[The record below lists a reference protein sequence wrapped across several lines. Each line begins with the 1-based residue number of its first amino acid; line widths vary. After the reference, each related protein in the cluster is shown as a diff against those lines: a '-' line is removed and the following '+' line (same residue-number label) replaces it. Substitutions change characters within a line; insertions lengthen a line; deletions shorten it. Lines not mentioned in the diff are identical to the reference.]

1 LLVLL
6 PAVRAGFAPRA
17 FPVAGLPDG
26 ARRFWNAIE
35 TPNGLV
41 AASTAGIVRRGTAGW
56 TVDRLPNGETVQMLV
71 DSPAGL
77 IAGGTGF
84 CYLSTPSG
92 WRSLGMDDDILS
104 GASAGGDTVIV
115 GRRMVYWVDRAG
127 IAKSVWTLEANARA
141 FAYVVAGRIIVFTSI
156 GEPLV
161 WEGGALRAAG
171 SAFAWGRNSEVVNL
185 VETPRGL
192 LATTSKG
199 LLLVTPTTVEPVLKD
214 RWNQWFGLSYVG
226 ALFSGDSV
234 IVGSY
239 LGGMAGFSASSGAEL
254 WRISAEAMG
263 GGVFFFRTCPEGYL
277 IGTASGLFVMPDPTR
292 YRFSSLPTGDVFFA
306 TNTSQGLKVGLSSGA
321 VNGDGQ
327 SLGYP
332 ETIFSLLE
340 WSTGHFIEG
349 YLSRVVADRNRI
361 WLGGRNVT
369 GLALVGRRLAVCQL
383 DNGVSWVKP
392 DGHVD
397 LIPGVLAPNSIAACD
412 AGLLVGTPS
421 RACLVGPSGA
431 VERRFGSGVTRVHS
445 TGRSAI
451 AVDSTGTLYGPT
463 GVALGKMPF
472 NEMVDAAD
480 WNGMLCVLAR
490 FPDGGYWV
498 GRVTLPEGQ
507 WTPFDLPL
515 PKAPALLAVLDSG
528 LCVVAPGVMLEVKAA
543 DFVPPLSAKVRLVRS
558 SGEVTDGRLP
568 ANEDAVDVL
577 FPEPR
582 LGPWSS
588 PTYYLRVG
596 DGSWDEVHPG
606 AKIHLPRLAWGR
618 TAVAVKAAQAGR
630 EAESTLLVERERP
643 WWAGWSGIG
652 LGCLVVLGSGYG
664 AVRWRTRQLSREAR
678 ELEQVVEER
687 TLQLRD
693 AQKAREN
700 FFATL
705 SHEIRN
711 PLNGV
716 VGLCTILE
724 EAPPEAIAPRERLFV
739 RQLYGCAEQLR
750 AMVDDVLDFSK
761 IDRGLITLNAEMFE
775 LRSAVEGAAR
785 AIDPTLEDCLLDLP
799 QSDCWVCGDCGRF
812 RQVVTNLVSNAL
824 KYGVPSVARIKVL
837 VETEAETVRMSVAV
851 TNTGPTLSDEEM
863 TRIFTGSIRGSD
875 AVQRRIPGSGLG
887 LAVSRK
893 VAEAMGGS
901 LTAASATGLTTFRLE
916 LALPVGVPRVEIPS
930 PAPALTPS
938 LGGPSR
944 VLAVEDEAYNRLVL
958 DHMLQQLGYV
968 VDWAADG
975 VSAFEM
981 ASADSYDLILMD
993 YMLPDTTGPELTRQ
1007 ILARAKDPKPPVVM
1021 VTAHSTRGVMEEARL
1036 AGVSGFV
1043 SKPVTKRKLE
1053 AAILSLGGL
1062 VSVRRPTDAPR
1073 KVQADFSSLLHLD
1086 NGRQLLLGYAE
1097 TLLGAWVEFSGRV
1110 AQLSDPTEKAREV
1123 HAFRSRILAVH
1134 ALDLAEQLV
1143 LLEDAVRHMH
1153 TEESGRLFS
1162 AIGPMIEDLA
1172 AAARVAALSS
1182 PD

>member
-1 LLVLL
+1 LLALL
-6 PAVRAGFAPRA
+6 PEARAGFAPRA
-17 FPVAGLPDG
+17 FPVGGLPEG
-26 ARRFWNAIE
+26 ARRFWNAIDS
-35 TPNGLV
+35 PNGLV
-41 AASTAGIVRRGTAGW
+41 AASTAGIVRRGAAGW
-56 TVDRLPNGETVQMLV
+56 TVDRLPNGEPVQMVV

-92 WRSLGMDDDILS
+92 WRSLGMDDDIRS

-115 GRRMVYWVDRAG
+115 GRRTIYWVDRAG
-127 IAKSVWTLEANARA
+127 NAKSVGALEANARA
-141 FAYVVAGRIIVFTSI
+141 FAHVVAGRIIVFTSI
-156 GEPLV
+156 GEPLL

-171 SAFAWGRNSEVVNL
+171 SAFAWGKNCEVENL

-214 RWNQWFGLSYVG
+214 RWNQWFGELYV
-226 ALFSGDSV
+226 ATLFSGDSV

-254 WRISAEAMG
+254 WRISAEATG
-263 GGVFFFRTCPEGYL
+263 GGVFFLRTCPEGYL

-306 TNTSQGLKVGLSSGA
+306 TNTSQGLKIGLSSGA

-327 SLGYP
+327 SLGYS

-340 WSTGHFIEG
+340 WNPGHFIEG
-349 YLSRVVADRNRI
+349 YLSRVLADRNHI
-361 WLGGRNVT
+361 WLGGRSVT
-369 GLALVGRRLAVCQL
+369 GLAQTGRKLAVCQV
-383 DNGVSWVKP
+383 DNGVSLVKP

-397 LIPGVLAPNSIAACD
+397 LIPGILSPNSIAACD

-421 RACLVGPSGA
+421 RACLVGASGA
-431 VERRFGSGVTRVHS
+431 VELRFGFGVTRVHS

-451 AVDSTGTLYGPT
+451 AVDATGTLYGPT
-463 GVALGKMPF
+463 GVVLGKMPF
-472 NEMVDAAD
+472 NELVDAAD

-490 FPDGGYWV
+490 FPDGSYSV
-498 GRVTLPEGQ
+498 GRVTLPGGQ

-515 PKAPALLAVLDSG
+515 PKVPARLVVLESG

-543 DFVPPLSAKVRLVRS
+543 DFVPPLSAEIRLLRP
-558 SGEVTDGRLP
+558 SGAVTKGRLS
-568 ANEDAVDVL
+568 AGEDAVDVL

-582 LGPWSS
+582 LGPWAS
-588 PTYYLRVG
+588 PAYFLRVG
-596 DGSWDEVHPG
+596 DGSWDEIHPG
-606 AKIHLPRLAWGR
+606 ARVHLPRLAWGR
-618 TAVAVKAAQAGR
+618 TVVAVKAAQAGR
-630 EAESTLLVERERP
+630 ETASTVVVQRERP
-643 WWAGWSGIG
+643 WWAGWVGIG
-652 LGCLVVLGSGYG
+652 LGCVVVIGSGYG
-664 AVRWRTRQLSREAR
+664 AVRWRTRQLSRRAK
-678 ELEQVVEER
+678 ELEKVVEER
-687 TLQLRD
+687 TSQLRE

-716 VGLCTILE
+716 VGLCAILE
-724 EAPPEAIAPRERLFV
+724 EAPPGAIATRERLFV

-775 LRSAVEGAAR
+775 LRNAVEGAAR
-785 AIDPTLEDCLLDLP
+785 AIDPSLEDCLLDLP
-799 QSDCWVCGDCGRF
+799 QLDCWLCGDCGRF

-824 KYGVPSVARIKVL
+824 KYGVPAVARIKVM
-837 VETEAETVRMSVAV
+837 TENAGETVRVSVAV
-851 TNTGPTLSDEEM
+851 TNTGATLSAEEL
-863 TRIFTGSIRGSD
+863 TRIFTGSVRGTD

-893 VAEAMGGS
+893 IAETMGGS
-901 LTAASATGLTTFRLE
+901 LCAESAGGLTKFSLKLT
-916 LALPVGVPRVEIPS
+916 LPVGVPTPKIEL
-930 PAPALTPS
+930 PAPVS
-938 LGGPSR
+938 GGGSK

-993 YMLPDTTGPELTRQ
+993 YMLPDTTGPELTRK

-1021 VTAHSTRGVMEEARL
+1021 VTAHSTNGVMEEARL

-1053 AAILSLGGL
+1053 AAILNLGGL
-1062 VSVRRPTDAPR
+1062 VSVRRPTDGPR
-1073 KVQADFSSLLHLD
+1073 QVQADYSSLLHLD
-1086 NGRQLLLGYAE
+1086 NGRQLLMGYAE
-1097 TLLGAWVEFSGRV
+1097 TLPGAWAELGDRV
-1110 AQLSDPTEKAREV
+1110 SHVQDPAAKAREV

-1134 ALDLAEQLV
+1134 ALELAEQLV
-1143 LLEDAVRHMH
+1143 LLENAMRAAHDDKA
-1153 TEESGRLFS
+1153 GRLFS
-1162 AIGPMIEDLA
+1162 AIGPMIDDLA
-1172 AAARVAALSS
+1172 AAAKVAALSS
-1182 PD
+1182 AE